1 MHTTPPHSHADAAT
15 AWRVRPCTV
24 DDAAAIATIYNH
36 FVLHTAV
43 TFEEESVTAEVI
55 AARMA
60 EIEASGL
67 PWLVAE
73 RAGGIVGYAYASK
86 WKPRAGY
93 RFSTEVTV
101 YCAPGQAGGGIGSAL
116 YAALLPLLSAR
127 GIRNAVGGIGLPNDA
142 SVRLHEK
149 FGFVKV
155 AEFPNIGIKFGQWM
169 SVGYWQLELA

>member
-1 MHTTPPHSHADAAT
+1 MHSTPPRNPSDTAT
-15 AWRVRPCTV
+15 ALRVRPV
-24 DDAAAIATIYNH
+24 SADDATAIATIYNH
-36 FVLHTAV
+36 FVLHTTV
-43 TFEEESVTAEVI
+43 TFEEEAVTADEI
-55 AARMA
+55 SARIA

-73 RAGGIVGYAYASK
+73 AAGELVGYAYAAK

-93 RFSTEVTV
+93 RFSAEVTV
-101 YCAPGQAGGGIGSAL
+101 YCAPGQAGRGRGSAL
-116 YAALLPLLSAR
+116 YAALLPLLRAR

-169 SVGYWQLELA
+169 SVGYWQLELG